1 MTRYT
6 VDSDA
11 VAAAASAITG
21 TVARLQG
28 EAGSLHSQLEQLQGT
43 WTGQAAQ
50 AFQAI
55 VQQWRTTQTNLEQ
68 VLASIDRALRQAG
81 EQYAEIELANARLF
95 VP

>member
-11 VAAAASAITG
+11 VAAAASAITA

-28 EAGSLHSQLEQLQGT
+28 DAGALHSQLEQLQGT

-50 AFQAI
+50 AFQGV
-55 VQQWRTTQTNLEQ
+55 VQQWRTTETNLEQ

-81 EQYAEIELANARLF
+81 RQYVEIELANARLF